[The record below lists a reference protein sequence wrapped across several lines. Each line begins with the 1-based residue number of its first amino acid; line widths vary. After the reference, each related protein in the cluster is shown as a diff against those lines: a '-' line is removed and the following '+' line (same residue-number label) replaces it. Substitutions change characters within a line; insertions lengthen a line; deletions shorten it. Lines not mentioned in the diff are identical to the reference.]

1 VPVQASHRWTGDA
14 TELRLELHASSEQA
28 VFAEAFNALRALFE
42 MRDPAGAPVQRRVE
56 AEADDHRTLLAE
68 WLAELVFLVE
78 KERLVLEQVSGVRVL
93 DGQLEA
99 TVRARVGDPPHKVK
113 AVAYHDLD
121 LHRDRDGWRGSV
133 VLDV

>member
-1 VPVQASHRWTGDA
+1 VHASHHWTEDA
-14 TELRLELHASSEQA
+14 TELRLEVHAPSEQA
-28 VFAEAFNALRALFE
+28 VFAEAFHALRALFE
-42 MRDPAGAPVQRRVE
+42 VLPAGGEAVQRRVE
-56 AEADDHRTLLAE
+56 AEADDHRALLAE

-78 KERLVLEQVSGVRVL
+78 KERLVLEQVTGVRVL

-99 TVRARVGDPPHKVK
+99 TVRAYRGDPPHKVK

-121 LHRDRDGWRGSV
+121 LHRDRDGWRAAV

>member
-1 VPVQASHRWTGDA
+1 MR
-14 TELRLELHASSEQA
+14 
-28 VFAEAFNALRALFE
+28 EAGGE
-42 MRDPAGAPVQRRVE
+42 PVQRRVE

-78 KERLVLEQVSGVRVL
+78 KERLVLDQVTGVRVL

-99 TVRARVGDPPHKVK
+99 TIKAHAGDPPHKVK

-121 LHRDRDGWRGSV
+121 LHRDRDGWRAAV

>member
-1 VPVQASHRWTGDA
+1 VHASHRWTEDA
-14 TELRLELHASSEQA
+14 TELRLELHAASEQA
-28 VFAEAFNALRALFE
+28 VFAEAFRALRSLFDVQE
-42 MRDPAGAPVQRRVE
+42 PGGERVQRRVE

-68 WLAELVFLVE
+68 WCAELVFLVE
-78 KERLVLEQVSGVRVL
+78 KEHLVLDDVAGVRVL

-99 TVRARVGDPPHKVK
+99 TVRARRGDPPHRIK

>member
-1 VPVQASHRWTGDA
+1 VHASHRWTEDA
-14 TELRLELHASSEQA
+14 TELRLELHAASEQA
-28 VFAEAFNALRALFE
+28 VFAEAFQALRGLFGAQ
-42 MRDPAGAPVQRRVE
+42 DTAGESVQRTVE

-78 KERLVLEQVSGVRVL
+78 QERLVLDEVRGVRVL

-99 TVRARVGDPPHKVK
+99 TVRARRGDPPHKVK

-121 LHRDRDGWRGSV
+121 LHRDRDGWRGIV